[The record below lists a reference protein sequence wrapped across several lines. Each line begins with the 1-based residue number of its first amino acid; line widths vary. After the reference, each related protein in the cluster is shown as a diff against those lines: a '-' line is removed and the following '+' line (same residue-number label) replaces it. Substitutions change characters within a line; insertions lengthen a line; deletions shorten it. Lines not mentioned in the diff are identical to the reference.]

1 MPAFYAIAVRAG
13 HILLTSTTCTL
24 SRFFSESVSCRTLAK
39 DLREHSEIELNR
51 GKTRIW
57 KATGDEPAKIS
68 NLHSQND
75 EPIWTGDWVAPRHR
89 QGPAEGCG
97 SQQPLPEPQE
107 VRAATLPHL
116 TQHRRTPLTIEQHA
130 RYLGV
135 TLSSDGSSHR
145 DVRTQKPASTSTR
158 CTSSGATPASR

>member
-57 KATGDEPAKIS
+57 KAT
-68 NLHSQND
+68 
-75 EPIWTGDWVAPRHR
+75 VAPRHR